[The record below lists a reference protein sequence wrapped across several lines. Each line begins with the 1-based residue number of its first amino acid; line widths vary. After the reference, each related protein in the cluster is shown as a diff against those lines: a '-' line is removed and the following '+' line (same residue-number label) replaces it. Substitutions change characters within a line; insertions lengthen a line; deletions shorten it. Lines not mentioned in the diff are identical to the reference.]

1 MRKLIT
7 ALVVAALSV
16 GLVVSTVA
24 FGATKKVG
32 VKGLAF
38 TPKKITVTK
47 GTTVVWHWK
56 TGGVPHNLKGKGF
69 GTGTPKATVTYRHK
83 FTKAGTY
90 KYVCTIHKAQ
100 GMTGTVVV
108 R

>member
-1 MRKLIT
+1 ML
-7 ALVVAALSV
+7 LVVAALSV

-32 VKGLAF
+32 VKGLSF
-38 TPKKITVTK
+38 SPKKITVKK
-47 GTTVVWHWK
+47 GTTVVWSWN

-69 GTGTPKATVTYRHK
+69 GTGSPKPKVTYRHK
-83 FTKAGTY
+83 FAKAGTY